1 MTLIPNVPCYD
12 CVRRG
17 PAQTRR
23 PSTSRGATTAY
34 GPLRKLVHRRR
45 GRHGVLAASCLTL
58 ARPLFFGARFRT
70 AVHDH
75 RRLERAYGDRGSTSS
90 QSRTRVAMPPLGRDG
105 SGVLSPKGTRTAP
118 WANRDRA
125 QSDTAA
131 LEEGTSR
138 EDVGISVHSLNIGE
152 LYPFQL
158 NPAVR
163 HRARGDPLPR
173 TRPRLTPHSHR
184 PRCVLHR
191 WQQRALLRRLAERR
205 ICDLLG
211 DEHVLNLLQMPTTG
225 SKPKFYLPDPP
236 ASSAPIKGTALRERG
251 GGAVWAVA
259 LTCNLLVLVG
269 RGLRG
274 LRRVWGAARGGDA
287 SHGRDPQ
294 AGQRLHR
301 PDPVRRLGLHH
312 APQQRRCV
320 LVQTRASHALVA

>member
-1 MTLIPNVPCYD
+1 MD
-12 CVRRG
+12 
-17 PAQTRR
+17 PAQIRR
-23 PSTSRGATTAY
+23 PSTSCAATTAY
-34 GPLRKLVHRRR
+34 GPLRKLVHRKCV
-45 GRHGVLAASCLTL
+45 RHDVLPGLHLTL
-58 ARPLFFGARFRT
+58 CHPFGAYLWM

-90 QSRTRVAMPPLGRDG
+90 HSRTRVAMSTLGRDG

-138 EDVGISVHSLNIGE
+138 EDVSISVHSLNIGE
-152 LYPFQL
+152 LHPFQL

-163 HRARGDPLPR
+163 HRSGPSLCNVRGPCSSQ
-173 TRPRLTPHSHR
+173 SHR
-184 PRCVLHR
+184 PRNVLHD

-236 ASSAPIKGTALRERG
+236 ASSAPIKGRFFVTNLGSGLG
-251 GGAVWAVA
+251 GCPDVQSS
-259 LTCNLLVLVG
+259 
-269 RGLRG
+269 
-274 LRRVWGAARGGDA
+274 RVWLMGD
-287 SHGRDPQ
+287 Q
-294 AGQRLHR
+294 
-301 PDPVRRLGLHH
+301 VCLGC
-312 APQQRRCV
+312 P
-320 LVQTRASHALVA
+320 